1 MKLINTN
8 CNKWDKEIN
17 ISLSLKELQII
28 HDAHAV
34 TSYHGC
40 REYWDDGENSGGIP
54 YVSDEFYSLY
64 DDLEDAVRT
73 LGGYTDDCR

>member
-8 CNKWDKEIN
+8 CSKWDREIN

-28 HDAHAV
+28 HDSLAF
-34 TSYHGC
+34 TSYQEC
-40 REYWDDGENSGGIP
+40 REYWDGENSDDIP

-64 DDLEDAVRT
+64 DNLEDSVRT
-73 LGGYTDDCR
+73 LGGHTDDY